1 MRASAFE
8 RYTSTMT
15 QDGIVQRRSRGQR
28 WIIPI
33 IVLVVGL
40 LFWWDST
47 GPEYPPHYSHKLR
60 LRLMTDVSRVRADQ
74 ESVDQYQDFIWQ
86 EAISAIVDL
95 TEPLDWSLSED
106 GMERVLMVK
115 GAKGGLVR
123 VFFDEETKWLKTV
136 ERGEQEQ

>member
-1 MRASAFE
+1 
-8 RYTSTMT
+8 
-15 QDGIVQRRSRGQR
+15 
-28 WIIPI
+28 
-33 IVLVVGL
+33 
-40 LFWWDST
+40 
-47 GPEYPPHYSHKLR
+47 
-60 LRLMTDVSRVRADQ
+60 MTDVSRVRADQ

-115 GAKGGLVR
+115 GAKGGVVR